1 MMAKKDVFA
10 GVRSATNLA
19 QLKAELSKLN
29 PAKLSADRRKKLE
42 QLVDE
47 MAEAVVR
54 ATVAGG

>member
-10 GVRSATNLA
+10 GVRSATSLP
-19 QLKAELSKLN
+19 QLRAELSKLN
-29 PAKLSADRRKKLE
+29 PAKLSAGRRKKLE

-47 MAEAVVR
+47 MVEAVMQ